1 MLSVEIKGV
10 KEFMDAV
17 KTVETEGKR
26 TVGQMLLEAATMT
39 HQFAINSIRQ
49 GARSGRLYR
58 RWRGAKTHKASAPG
72 EAPKS
77 DTGTLVQNITLE
89 KIGRDG
95 YTVGS
100 RKGAPHG
107 FWLEWGTS
115 MMDARP
121 WLTPAFNAM
130 EKLFWGK
137 YK

>member
-1 MLSVEIKGV
+1 MYSVEIKGV
-10 KEFMDAV
+10 KEFMTAV
-17 KTVETEGKR
+17 KDVETEGKR
-26 TVGQMLLEAATMT
+26 TVGQLLLEAATMT
-39 HQFAINSIRQ
+39 HKLAIDMIRQ
-49 GARSGRLYR
+49 GGRSGKTYR
-58 RWRGAKTHKASAPG
+58 RWRGAKVHTASAPG

-77 DTGTLVQNITLE
+77 DTGTLVENITIE
-89 KIGRDG
+89 KFGKDG

-115 MMDARP
+115 LMDARP